1 LTFKWNGHG
10 QKVQKVTE
18 NIMDQMEAQAMTDI
32 VIVVEDGRVT
42 AVYASEEDAV
52 MVEVIDRDTQNPE
65 EQEEIDEQCRQLECQ
80 IANAQMFQIY

>member
-1 LTFKWNGHG
+1 M
-10 QKVQKVTE
+10 QKTTE
-18 NIMDQMEAQAMTDI
+18 NIMEQMEAQAMTDI

-52 MVEVIDRDTQNPE
+52 MVEVIDRDTQSPE
-65 EQEEIDEQCRQLECQ
+65 EQEEIDEQSRQLECQ

>member
-1 LTFKWNGHG
+1 
-10 QKVQKVTE
+10 
-18 NIMDQMEAQAMTDI
+18 MTDV

-52 MVEVIDRDTQNPE
+52 MVEVIDRDTQDPE
-65 EQEEIDEQCRQLECQ
+65 EQEEIDEQSRQLECQ

>member
-1 LTFKWNGHG
+1 
-10 QKVQKVTE
+10 
-18 NIMDQMEAQAMTDI
+18 MTDV

-52 MVEVIDRDTQNPE
+52 MVEVIDRDTQDPE
-65 EQEEIDEQCRQLECQ
+65 EQEEIDKQSRQLECQ